1 MLKSFSYLFP
11 KIKIE
16 GSLHKLGS
24 EPSVI
29 QDESPSIRTYK
40 ERLFSSWFLLQCGG
54 AHRIFLLALGRL

>member
-29 QDESPSIRTYK
+29 QDVSPSIRTYK
-40 ERLFSSWFLLQCGG
+40 ERLFSSWFLFQCGR

>member
-16 GSLHKLGS
+16 GSFHKLGS

-29 QDESPSIRTYK
+29 QDVSPSIRTYK

>member
-29 QDESPSIRTYK
+29 QDVSPSIRTYK
-40 ERLFSSWFLLQCGG
+40 ERLFSSWFLLQIGR
-54 AHRIFLLALGRL
+54 AHV